1 MQKKTLRGEKSA
13 GIMSRLAGFSCRT
26 RRNSTQIHA
35 AGGSFPSAP
44 RDGRIVSHVLIVL
57 ALGLVDSARTVAEGQ
72 IKRTTFIFRRRE
84 RIYTLSIV
92 ISVA

>member
-1 MQKKTLRGEKSA
+1 M
-13 GIMSRLAGFSCRT
+13 
-26 RRNSTQIHA
+26 
-35 AGGSFPSAP
+35 
-44 RDGRIVSHVLIVL
+44 IVL